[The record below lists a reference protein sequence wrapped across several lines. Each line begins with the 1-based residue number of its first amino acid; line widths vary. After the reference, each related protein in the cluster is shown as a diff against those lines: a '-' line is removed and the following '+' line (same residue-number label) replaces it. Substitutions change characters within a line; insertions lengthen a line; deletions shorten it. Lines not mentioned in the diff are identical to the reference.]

1 MIRPE
6 GSAATIPIL
15 YDEIVRSG
23 QGREGLLICFL
34 ALGAGIHWGSALFR
48 V

>member
-1 MIRPE
+1 
-6 GSAATIPIL
+6 L
-15 YDEIVRSG
+15 YDEIVRA
-23 QGREGLLICFL
+23 GRVKEGMLICFL